1 MEELTHFNKLFSV
14 NCNDKTEKKSNGS
27 TELTYLSWTYAW
39 SEVKKLFPSANY
51 DILKF
56 GENKLPYVYDE
67 KTGYMVF
74 TRVEIEGIEH
84 EMWLPVMDSANK
96 AMKDKPY
103 TYKVAKWEWQ
113 NRQRVKTGE
122 IEKTVEPATMFDI
135 NKTIMR
141 CLTKNLAMFGLGLYI
156 YAGED
161 LPENVENDDKE
172 PVKEKQKEEIMIQET
187 QKEIIK
193 KEFTET
199 EIKFCLAKVSKKK
212 LSELTLVEASS
223 LIKNKEQIK
232 AEIKKKEEEK

>member
-1 MEELTHFNKLFSV
+1 MNNELTHFNKLFAI

-27 TELTYLSWTYAW
+27 TELTYLSWCYAW
-39 SEVKKLFPSANY
+39 SEVKKQYPGANY

-74 TRVEIEGIEH
+74 TRVEIEGVEH

-103 TYKVAKWEWQ
+103 TYKVAKYEWQ
-113 NRQRVKTGE
+113 NRQRVKVGE
-122 IEKTVEPATMFDI
+122 IEKTVESATMFDI

-161 LPENVENDDKE
+161 LPENIDAEEPKKTKSNVSEKNKE
-172 PVKEKQKEEIMIQET
+172 VMITEQQKEKIKELYDAEEI
-187 QKEIIK
+187 KEYLQDVV
-193 KEFTET
+193 E
-199 EIKFCLAKVSKKK
+199 KKK
-212 LSELTLVEASS
+212 LSDLTLVEASDF
-223 LIKNKEQIK
+223 IKSKLEG
-232 AEIKKKEEEK
+232 EK

>member
-1 MEELTHFNKLFSV
+1 MNDKKELTHFNKLFSI
-14 NCNDKTEKKSNGS
+14 NCNEKIDKKSNGS
-27 TELTYLSWTYAW
+27 VELSYLSWCYAW
-39 SEVKKLFPSANY
+39 SETKKMYPDAIY
-51 DILKF
+51 EILKF
-56 GENKLPYVYDE
+56 GEGKLPYVFDE

-103 TYKVAKWEWQ
+103 TYKVKKYNYQTKEYQ
-113 NRQRVKTGE
+113 YV
-122 IEKTVEPATMFDI
+122 EKTVESATMFDI

-161 LPENVENDDKE
+161 LPENIDDEKTIVEL
-172 PVKEKQKEEIMIQET
+172 KEEKPKTAKSKTKEILIQDT

-193 KEFTET
+193 EKFSKE
-199 EIKFCLAKVSKKK
+199 EILEYLQKVNKQK
-212 LSELTLVEASS
+212 LSELTIQEASS
-223 LIKNKEQIK
+223 LILNKSEVK
-232 AEIKKKEEEK
+232 

>member
-1 MEELTHFNKLFSV
+1 MEELTHFNKLFQI

-27 TELTYLSWTYAW
+27 VELTYLSWTYAW
-39 SEVKKLFPSANY
+39 GEVKKLFPSANY
-51 DILKF
+51 EILKF

-103 TYKVAKWEWQ
+103 KYSTKKYNYRTKEYEV
-113 NRQRVKTGE
+113 
-122 IEKTVEPATMFDI
+122 IEKEVQSATMFDI

-156 YAGED
+156 YSGED
-161 LPENVENDDKE
+161 LPENIDINENTSQEDLTKKE
-172 PVKEKQKEEIMIQET
+172 SSKKNEKEILIQDS

-193 KEFTET
+193 KKFDKE
-199 EIKFCLAKVSKKK
+199 EIKAYLKKVNKPK
-212 LSELTLVEASS
+212 LSELTIQEASA
-223 LIKNKEQIK
+223 LIVTK
-232 AEIKKKEEEK
+232 AEVSK